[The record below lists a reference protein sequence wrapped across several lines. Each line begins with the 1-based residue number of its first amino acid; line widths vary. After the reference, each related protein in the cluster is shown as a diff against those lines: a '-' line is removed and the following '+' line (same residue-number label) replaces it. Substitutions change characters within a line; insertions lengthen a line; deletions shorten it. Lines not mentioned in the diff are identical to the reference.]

1 MNKSLIVL
9 IAALGY
15 FVDVFDLVLFSVV
28 RTQSLQDLGLSG
40 DALLADGVRLLNAQ
54 MLGMLV
60 GGVLFGVLGDRL
72 GRIQVLFGSILLYSL
87 ANIAN
92 GFVTTVDQ
100 YQIMRFITGVGLAG
114 EVGGA
119 ITIVS
124 EVLSRERRGLG
135 TALVTTAGALGAI
148 VASYSATLLSW
159 RLMYIIGGVMGL
171 VLLVLRV
178 AIAESSVFESIKRDR
193 TVSKG
198 NLLLVLGNRERLSRF
213 LALIA
218 IGIPFMFS
226 WGLIATFSPEIALAT
241 IGVKISSAP
250 PISMFCIGVTLG
262 DIACGVFSQYLKSR
276 KQAMGIF
283 LAAQTITIFGV
294 LHLHGSS
301 ETIFTM
307 WFFPIGFF
315 GGLWAVLLTTAS
327 EQFGTNIRATV
338 TSTVPNFVRGCTV
351 PLSFAFLSCKEALD
365 IVSSVQIV
373 CAISVAGAVVG
384 LKMIRESFGISLS
397 YIEVTSGQSD
407 YGSIATDNATDTSTV
422 AEDQLPRAS
431 GF

>member
-1 MNKSLIVL
+1 MNRSLIVI

-28 RTQSLQDLGLSG
+28 RTKSLQELGLSG

-54 MLGMLV
+54 MFGMLL
-60 GGVLFGVLGDRL
+60 GGVLWGIIGDRI
-72 GRIQVLFGSILLYSL
+72 GRIQTLFGSILLYSL

-100 YQIMRFITGVGLAG
+100 YQLMRFITGVGLAG

-119 ITIVS
+119 ITLVS
-124 EVLSRERRGLG
+124 EVLSKERRGLG
-135 TALVTTAGALGAI
+135 TALVATAGAFGAV

-159 RLMYIIGGVMGL
+159 RSMYIIGGMMGL

-178 AIAESSVFESIKRDR
+178 AIAESNVFESIKRDR
-193 TVSKG
+193 SVSKG
-198 NLLLVLGNRERLSRF
+198 NLLLVLGNRERLGRF
-213 LALIA
+213 FALIA
-218 IGIPFMFS
+218 IGVPFMFA
-226 WGLIATFSPEIALAT
+226 WGLIATFSPEVALAT
-241 IGVKISSAP
+241 IGFKISSAL
-250 PISMFCIGVTLG
+250 PISLFAIGITLG
-262 DIACGVFSQYLKSR
+262 DIACGLFSQYLKSR

-294 LHLHGSS
+294 LHLHGGS
-301 ETIFTM
+301 ETIFSM
-307 WFFPIGFF
+307 WFFPMGFF
-315 GGLWAVLLTTAS
+315 SGLWAVLLTTAS

-373 CAISVAGAVVG
+373 GAVSIVCAVIG
-384 LKMIRESFGISLS
+384 LKRIRESFGISLS
-397 YIEVTSGQSD
+397 YIEVARGQSD
-407 YGSIATDNATDTSTV
+407 YRAAAPDDTTF